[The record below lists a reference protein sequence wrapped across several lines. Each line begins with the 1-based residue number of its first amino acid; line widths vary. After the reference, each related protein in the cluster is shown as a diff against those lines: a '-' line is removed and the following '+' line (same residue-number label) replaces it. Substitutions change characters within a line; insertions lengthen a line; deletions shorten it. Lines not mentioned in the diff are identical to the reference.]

1 MEKVRDGRHDDAPEA
16 VRGSDLAKAFF
27 GELTSQLGG
36 GIDVGPTAGRA
47 PISSGDEGDSLHE
60 DQKPYDAGR
69 PRSPSTLP
77 MAELL
82 AEVAC
87 DIERIIRQ
95 HAIVRWRDNA
105 DAQNA
110 MRNDLDDLLFS
121 LQRTKGI
128 TLTFEQMDAILEAVL
143 RIARNR
149 SDV

>member
-1 MEKVRDGRHDDAPEA
+1 
-16 VRGSDLAKAFF
+16 
-27 GELTSQLGG
+27 
-36 GIDVGPTAGRA
+36 
-47 PISSGDEGDSLHE
+47 
-60 DQKPYDAGR
+60 
-69 PRSPSTLP
+69 

-87 DIERIIRQ
+87 DIERVIRQ
-95 HAIVRWRDNA
+95 HAIVRWRENT

-128 TLTFEQMDAILEAVL
+128 TLTFEQMDAILEVIL